1 MVPVK
6 TFTFLKDAS
15 AALTGIET
23 NNLYKGDLTLAV
35 TGVFTAT
42 VKIQGKL
49 GEDWHDL
56 RFVKVDDL
64 SVVDDI
70 TEAGVY
76 AVICAE
82 GFEEL
87 RAVVSSYTS
96 GSITAVGR
104 FTYGG

>member
-1 MVPVK
+1 MIPVK

-15 AALTGIET
+15 SAITGTET

-35 TGVFTAT
+35 TGTFTASI
-42 VKIQGKL
+42 KIEGKL

-56 RFVKVDDL
+56 RLVKIEDL

-70 TEAGVY
+70 DAEGVY
-76 AVICAE
+76 AVICAD
-82 GFEEL
+82 GFEWL
-87 RAVVSSYTS
+87 RATVTSYTS
-96 GSITAVGR
+96 GSVTVIGR